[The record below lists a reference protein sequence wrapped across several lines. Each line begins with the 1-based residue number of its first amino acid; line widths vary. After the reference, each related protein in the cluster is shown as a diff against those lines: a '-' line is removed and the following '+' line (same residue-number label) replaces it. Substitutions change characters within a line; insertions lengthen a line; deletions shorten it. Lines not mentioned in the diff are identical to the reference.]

1 MVDVL
6 SPSIEVTTENWKTTT
21 SWNFTTLTIVM
32 INLED
37 RAKSIECFATKIEA
51 IELLDSI

>member
-51 IELLDSI
+51 IELLGSI